1 MAIKLAKHPTL
12 LLFVYVYEH
21 CLSKNRISLENEGK
35 KPYKS
40 NENYMKMINFSFTIY
55 LQVTYLHIHTMYIPL
70 YVFNHLN

>member
-12 LLFVYVYEH
+12 LLCVYVYEH

-40 NENYMKMINFSFTIY
+40 NENYMKMIKISHLLFTYKELIFIY
-55 LQVTYLHIHTMYIPL
+55 VPRPMYVLI
-70 YVFNHLN
+70 

>member
-12 LLFVYVYEH
+12 LLCVYVYEH

-40 NENYMKMINFSFTIY
+40 NENYMKMINFSSTIY
-55 LQVTYLHIHTMYIPL
+55 IQCKHTVCI
-70 YVFNHLN
+70 FDSA

>member
-1 MAIKLAKHPTL
+1 MFSKLIDIHGHKISKTPYPPL
-12 LLFVYVYEH
+12 VCVYVYEH

-55 LQVTYLHIHTMYIPL
+55 IQETYLHIPTY
-70 YVFNHLN
+70 